1 MKLHKNVIISLI
13 LLVIIAAIYRI
24 IPSRP
29 LGFAPQIAM
38 ALFGGALFVKDKKW
52 AFALPLLSMFI
63 SDVLYHLLYI
73 NNLTSIRGFYSGQWV
88 NYLLFAGL
96 TVIGFG
102 VKINK
107 IISIIGG
114 IIAAPTAY
122 FLVSNFLVWA
132 NGGGY
137 HHPKTFAGMMACY
150 TDALPFYQGSL
161 AGTAVFAAVLF
172 GVYNLVKKGE
182 AKTVFAA

>member
-1 MKLHKNVIISLI
+1 MKLQKNVIIPLVLLI
-13 LLVIIAAIYRI
+13 IISAIYRI

-63 SDVLYHLLYI
+63 SDILYQVLYA
-73 NNLTSIRGFYSGQWV
+73 NNLTNIRGFYNGQWV

-96 TVIGFG
+96 TVIGFA

-107 IISIIGG
+107 IVSIIGG
-114 IIAAPTAY
+114 VIAAPTAY
-122 FLVSNFLVWA
+122 FLISNFLVWV

-137 HHPKTFAGMMACY
+137 HHPKTWAGMMACY

-161 AGTAVFAAVLF
+161 VGTAVFGAVLF
-172 GVYNLVKKGE
+172 GAYNLVKRS
-182 AKTVFAA
+182 ATKTALVA